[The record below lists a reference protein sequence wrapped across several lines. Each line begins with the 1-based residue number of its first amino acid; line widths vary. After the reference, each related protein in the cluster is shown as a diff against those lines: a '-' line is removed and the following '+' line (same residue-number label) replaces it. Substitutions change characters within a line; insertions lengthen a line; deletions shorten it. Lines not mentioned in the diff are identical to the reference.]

1 MSCENHEIGYDNVV
15 FRLAVGPHID
25 HCQSI
30 LLEAPVKDFEIASA
44 SYAYPAVPSDDR
56 AQLAT
61 SLGPVSTALT
71 RLREAGI
78 PSFIL
83 ATCLRIEIAVPGP
96 LERLDDALQILF
108 GDVPKPRG
116 TVHRSGAEAVEHLF
130 RIVSGLESPVVGE
143 REILVQF
150 RHAALDAAKHGGA
163 NGTFVGLFDAAIA
176 TARSVR
182 EELPADPRR
191 SMAAVAAGL
200 TVGADRVAVFGHGE
214 MGRSVAEA
222 LLSLPHSPTV
232 EVYVRRPEL
241 IASQQVIIRP
251 LTEAP
256 SALVTMPAVI
266 SATSAKTRLIP
277 ADELAALL
285 AARSEPL
292 IMVDMAMPPDFA
304 PPAGAAVE
312 YHDIDH
318 LATLAKEH
326 MPKGRADEIVSHAAE
341 EFLHKIW
348 AGRRTGHLI
357 EHLFDQA
364 DEAVNE
370 VVERLAGKLTSP
382 EDRALLEQAARTAAR
397 KVLHRPVHYLAGDG
411 TGDAAAIAAAFGVG
425 LDD

>member
-1 MSCENHEIGYDNVV
+1 M
-15 FRLAVGPHID
+15 
-25 HCQSI
+25 
-30 LLEAPVKDFEIASA
+30 KDFEISSV
-44 SYAYPAVPSDDR
+44 SYTYPAVPSDDR

-61 SLGPVSTALT
+61 SLGPVPAALT
-71 RLREAGI
+71 RLCEAGI
-78 PSFIL
+78 TSFIL
-83 ATCLRIEIAVPGP
+83 STCLRIEIAVPGS
-96 LERLDDALQILF
+96 LEQLDEALQILF
-108 GDVPKPRG
+108 GDVPKPPG
-116 TVHRSGAEAVEHLF
+116 TVHRSGADAVEHIF

-163 NGTFVGLFDAAIA
+163 KGTFVGVLDSAIA

-200 TVGADRVAVFGHGE
+200 TAPADRVAVFGHGE

-222 LLSLPHSPTV
+222 LLDLPHKPIV

-251 LTEAP
+251 LSEAP
-256 SALVTMPAVI
+256 TALVTMPAVV

-277 ADELAALL
+277 TDELAALL
-285 AARSEPL
+285 ASRTKPL
-292 IMVDMAMPPDFA
+292 IMVDMAMPPDFS

-318 LATLAKEH
+318 LATLAKDH
-326 MPKGRADEIVSHAAE
+326 MPRGRADEIVSHAAE

-364 DEAVNE
+364 DEAVDE
-370 VVERLAGKLTSP
+370 VVERLAGKLTAP
-382 EDRALLEQAARTAAR
+382 EDRALLEQAARTAAH
-397 KVLHRPVHYLAGDG
+397 KVLHRPVRYLSGNG
-411 TGDAAAIAAAFGVG
+411 TDDAAAIAAAFGVG

>member
-1 MSCENHEIGYDNVV
+1 M
-15 FRLAVGPHID
+15 
-25 HCQSI
+25 
-30 LLEAPVKDFEIASA
+30 KDFEISSV

-56 AQLAT
+56 AHLAT
-61 SLGPVSTALT
+61 ALGPVSTALT
-71 RLREAGI
+71 RLCEAGI
-78 PSFIL
+78 PAFIL
-83 ATCLRIEIAVPGP
+83 STCLRIEIAIPGP
-96 LERLDDALQILF
+96 SERLEEALQTLF
-108 GDVPKPRG
+108 GDIPEPQG
-116 TVHRSGAEAVEHLF
+116 TVQRSGTEAVEHIF
-130 RIVSGLESPVVGE
+130 RIVSGLESPVIGE

-163 NGTFVGLFDAAIA
+163 KGTFVGVFDAAIA

-200 TVGADRVAVFGHGE
+200 TVPADRVAVFGHGE

-222 LLSLPHSPTV
+222 LLDLPNQPIV

-241 IASQQVIIRP
+241 IASNQVIIRP
-251 LTEAP
+251 LSEAP
-256 SALVTMPAVI
+256 TALVTMPAVV

-277 ADELAALL
+277 TNELADLL

-292 IMVDMAMPPDFA
+292 IMVDMAMPPDFS

-318 LATLAKEH
+318 LATLAKDH
-326 MPKGRADEIVSHAAE
+326 IPKGRADEIVSHAAE
-341 EFLHKIW
+341 EFMRKIW

-357 EHLFDQA
+357 EHLFVQA
-364 DEAVNE
+364 DEAVDE
-370 VVERLAGKLTSP
+370 VVERLAGKLTTP
-382 EDRALLEQAARTAAR
+382 EDRALLEQAARTAAH
-397 KVLHRPVHYLAGDG
+397 KVLHKPVHYLAGDG
-411 TGDAAAIAAAFGVG
+411 TDDADTIAAAFGVG